1 MNVRTL
7 CLAILHHQD
16 ATGYEIRKLSTEGKY
31 AYFVDASFGSIY
43 PALAKLEDEQLVS
56 CRLEHQD
63 GKPARK
69 VYSINEAG
77 REVLRGNLR
86 DSPKPDIFRSE
97 FLLIAMCADLLDIG
111 DMEHALDVHIAQVA
125 AELAKLDDIIPDHK
139 KGWLHAYGTSCMET
153 QLKWLDENRDRILEH
168 SNGIARNADQ
178 QTEPNPMPT
187 EIPTA
192 AE

>member
-16 ATGYEIRKLSTEGKY
+16 ATGYEIRKLSTDGRY

-43 PALAKLEDEQLVS
+43 PALAKLEDEGLVS
-56 CRLEHQD
+56 CRLEQQD

-77 REVLRGNLR
+77 RDALRASLR
-86 DSPKPDIFRSE
+86 ESQTPDVFKSE
-97 FLLIAMCADLLDIG
+97 FLLIAMCADILDLG
-111 DMEHALDVHIAQVA
+111 DMEKAVDVHISQVE
-125 AELAKLDDIIPDHK
+125 AEIVKIEEMTNELPKDSWLPDYGLTCMNVKLEWLRANRAKII
-139 KGWLHAYGTSCMET
+139 A
-153 QLKWLDENRDRILEH
+153 H
-168 SNGIARNADQ
+168 STEIARNGPQSISPDMVQA
-178 QTEPNPMPT
+178 
-187 EIPTA
+187 A

>member
-7 CLAILHHQD
+7 CLAILHHRE
-16 ATGYEIRKLSTEGKY
+16 ATGYEIRKLSTEGDY

-43 PALAKLEDEQLVS
+43 PALAKLEDDGLVS

-69 VYSINEAG
+69 VYSINEKG
-77 REVLRGNLR
+77 RAALHANL
-86 DSPKPDIFRSE
+86 SENPTPDVFRSE

-111 DMEHALDVHIAQVA
+111 DMERVLDVHVSQVQE
-125 AELAKLDDIIPDHK
+125 ELAKLEAMKEKMDGKGIDWLPD
-139 KGWLHAYGTSCMET
+139 YGVSCMSQ
-153 QLKWLDENRDRILEH
+153 QLKWLEANRSRILDY
-168 SNGIARNADQ
+168 SAAVARNA
-178 QTEPNPMPT
+178 EP
-187 EIPTA
+187 IPDPSDTLPAA